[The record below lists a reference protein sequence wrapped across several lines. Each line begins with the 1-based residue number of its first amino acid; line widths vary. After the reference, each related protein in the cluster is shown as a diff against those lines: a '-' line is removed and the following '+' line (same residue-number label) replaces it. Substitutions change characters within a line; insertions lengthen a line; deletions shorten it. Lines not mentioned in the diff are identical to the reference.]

1 METLLTIL
9 VVLSSNEILILI
21 FKLIHSEYEVITIFL
36 GLFKIANIILLLT
49 PRSIL
54 TNTQLLEFMI
64 QFGELL

>member
-9 VVLSSNEILILI
+9 VVLSSNEVLILI

-54 TNTQLLEFMI
+54 TNTQLLEFVI
-64 QFGELL
+64 QFGKLL